1 MISKLSHRINNP
13 AGNSAVA
20 LAIFL
25 TSSIYA
31 PPALA
36 QESLAER
43 VWSNSTEL
51 GWVFTY
57 GNATTNSFNLRNV
70 FEYTWV
76 DADLNLEF
84 GILRADSG
92 DERFALG
99 TEEAF
104 EIIEPSVEPD
114 TDRLYAK
121 ARYLRNVSD
130 RFFWYGRVDVERDQ
144 PAGITFRLAPAG
156 GAGNNWETPENIEL
170 RTGYG
175 FGYSAGEMT
184 FDGSNNYFGY
194 QLFYEFDMKVNE
206 STDVDSNMTLDGS
219 IMSPSNYRFR
229 WANSIGVAINDRMAL
244 KASLRLVYR
253 NDPALEEI
261 DLEDPSGAVLGNVI
275 VSKKKLDTGFTTSL
289 VINF

>member
-1 MISKLSHRINNP
+1 MISKLTQRINNP
-13 AGNSAVA
+13 TGNGTVA

-25 TSSIYA
+25 ANSICA

-36 QESLAER
+36 QDSVAER

-70 FEYTWV
+70 FEYEWL

-84 GILRADSG
+84 GILRAASG

-104 EIIEPSVEPD
+104 EIIEPPVEPD
-114 TDRLYAK
+114 TERMYAT

-130 RFFWYGRVDVERDQ
+130 RFFWYGRFDVERDQ
-144 PAGITFRLAPAG
+144 PADITFRLTPAG
-156 GAGNNWETPENIEL
+156 GAGNNWETLENIEL

-175 FGYSAGEMT
+175 FGYSAGSMT
-184 FDGSNNYFGY
+184 FDGSSNYFGY
-194 QLFYEFDMKVNE
+194 QLFYEFDMKVNDN
-206 STDVDSNMTLDGS
+206 TDIDSSMTLDGS
-219 IMSPSNYRFR
+219 IMSPSNYRFH
-229 WANSIGVAINDRMAL
+229 WANGIGVAINERIAL

-253 NDPALEEI
+253 NDPAQEEI
-261 DLEDPSGAVLGNVI
+261 DLEDLSGAILGNVI
-275 VSKKKLDTGFTTSL
+275 VSKKKLDSGFTTSL

>member
-1 MISKLSHRINNP
+1 M
-13 AGNSAVA
+13 
-20 LAIFL
+20 
-25 TSSIYA
+25 
-31 PPALA
+31 
-36 QESLAER
+36 
-43 VWSNSTEL
+43 
-51 GWVFTY
+51 
-57 GNATTNSFNLRNV
+57 
-70 FEYTWV
+70 FEYAWV

-114 TDRLYAK
+114 TDRIYAK

-130 RFFWYGRVDVERDQ
+130 RFFWYGRFDVERDQ
-144 PAGITFRLAPAG
+144 PADITFRLTPAG

-175 FGYSAGEMT
+175 FGYSAGSMT
-184 FDGSNNYFGY
+184 FDGSSNYFGY
-194 QLFYEFDMKVNE
+194 QLFYEFDMKVNDN
-206 STDVDSNMTLDGS
+206 TDIDSSMTLDGS
-219 IMSPSNYRFR
+219 IMSPSNYRFH
-229 WANSIGVAINDRMAL
+229 WANGIGVAINERIAL

-253 NDPALEEI
+253 NDPAQEEI
-261 DLEDPSGAVLGNVI
+261 DLEDLSGAVLGNVI
-275 VSKKKLDTGFTTSL
+275 VSKKKLDSGFTTSL

>member
-1 MISKLSHRINNP
+1 MISKLAQRINNP
-13 AGNSAVA
+13 TGNGTVA

-25 TSSIYA
+25 ASSICA

-36 QESLAER
+36 QDSVAER
-43 VWSNSTEL
+43 AWSNSTEL

-70 FEYTWV
+70 FEYEWL

-104 EIIEPSVEPD
+104 EIIEPPVEPD
-114 TDRLYAK
+114 TERMYAT

-130 RFFWYGRVDVERDQ
+130 RFFWYGRFDIERDQ
-144 PAGITFRLAPAG
+144 PADITFRLTPAG
-156 GAGNNWETPENIEL
+156 GAGNNWETLENIEL

-175 FGYSAGEMT
+175 FGYSAGSMT
-184 FDGSNNYFGY
+184 FDGSSNYFGY
-194 QLFYEFDMKVNE
+194 QLFYEFDMKVNDN
-206 STDVDSNMTLDGS
+206 TDIDSSMTLDGS
-219 IMSPSNYRFR
+219 IMSPSNYRFH
-229 WANSIGVAINDRMAL
+229 WANGIGVAINERIAL

-253 NDPALEEI
+253 NDPAQEEI
-261 DLEDPSGAVLGNVI
+261 DLEDLSGAILGNVI
-275 VSKKKLDTGFTTSL
+275 VSKKKLDSGFTTSL

>member
-1 MISKLSHRINNP
+1 M
-13 AGNSAVA
+13 
-20 LAIFL
+20 
-25 TSSIYA
+25 
-31 PPALA
+31 
-36 QESLAER
+36 AER

-70 FEYTWV
+70 FEYEWL

-104 EIIEPSVEPD
+104 EIIEPPVEPD
-114 TDRLYAK
+114 TERMYAT
-121 ARYLRNVSD
+121 ARYLKNVSN
-130 RFFWYGRVDVERDQ
+130 RFFWYGRFDVERDQ
-144 PAGITFRLAPAG
+144 PADITFRLTPAG

-175 FGYSAGEMT
+175 FGYSAGSMT
-184 FDGSNNYFGY
+184 FDGSSNYFGY
-194 QLFYEFDMKVNE
+194 QLFYEFDMKVNDN
-206 STDVDSNMTLDGS
+206 TDIDSSMTLDGS
-219 IMSPSNYRFR
+219 IMSPSNYRFH
-229 WANSIGVAINDRMAL
+229 WANGIGVAINERIAL

-253 NDPALEEI
+253 NDPAQEEI
-261 DLEDPSGAVLGNVI
+261 DLEDLSGAILGNVI
-275 VSKKKLDTGFTTSL
+275 VSKKKLDSGFTTSL

>member
-1 MISKLSHRINNP
+1 MISKLTQRINNP
-13 AGNSAVA
+13 TGNGTVA

-25 TSSIYA
+25 ANSICA

-36 QESLAER
+36 QDSVAER

-70 FEYTWV
+70 FEYEWL

-84 GILRADSG
+84 GILRAASG

-104 EIIEPSVEPD
+104 EIIEPPVEPD
-114 TDRLYAK
+114 TERMYAT

-130 RFFWYGRVDVERDQ
+130 RFFWYGRFDVERDQ
-144 PAGITFRLAPAG
+144 PADITFRLTPAG
-156 GAGNNWETPENIEL
+156 GAGNNWETLENIEL

-175 FGYSAGEMT
+175 FGYSAGSMT
-184 FDGSNNYFGY
+184 FDGSSNYFGY
-194 QLFYEFDMKVNE
+194 QLFYEFDMKVNDN
-206 STDVDSNMTLDGS
+206 TDIDSSMTLDGS
-219 IMSPSNYRFR
+219 IMSPSNYRFH
-229 WANSIGVAINDRMAL
+229 WANGIGVAINERIAL

-253 NDPALEEI
+253 NDPAQEEI
-261 DLEDPSGAVLGNVI
+261 DLEDLSGAVLGNVI
-275 VSKKKLDTGFTTSL
+275 VSKKKLDSGFTTSL

>member
-1 MISKLSHRINNP
+1 MISKLTQRINNP
-13 AGNSAVA
+13 TGNGTVA

-25 TSSIYA
+25 ANSICA

-36 QESLAER
+36 QDSVAER

-70 FEYTWV
+70 FEYAWL

-84 GILRADSG
+84 GILRAASG

-104 EIIEPSVEPD
+104 EIIEPPVEPD
-114 TDRLYAK
+114 TERMYAT

-130 RFFWYGRVDVERDQ
+130 RFFWYGRFDVERDQ
-144 PAGITFRLAPAG
+144 PADITFRLTPAG
-156 GAGNNWETPENIEL
+156 GAGNNWETLENIEL

-175 FGYSAGEMT
+175 FGYSAGSMT
-184 FDGSNNYFGY
+184 FDGSSNYFGY
-194 QLFYEFDMKVNE
+194 QLFYEFDMKVNDN
-206 STDVDSNMTLDGS
+206 TDIDSSMTLDGS
-219 IMSPSNYRFR
+219 IMSPSNYRFH
-229 WANSIGVAINDRMAL
+229 WANGIGVAINERIAL

-253 NDPALEEI
+253 NDPAQEEI
-261 DLEDPSGAVLGNVI
+261 DLEDLSGAVLGNVI
-275 VSKKKLDTGFTTSL
+275 VSKKKLDSGFTTSL